1 MVGSEFVHEQ
11 FLYEGRELGDLLV
24 GGDGGEGVVGD
35 LPAEAEGAFDGDAEE
50 PEALV
55 GEDLAP
61 GGLPRRRRRGG

>member
-1 MVGSEFVHEQ
+1 MVGSELVEQ
-11 FLYEGRELGDLLV
+11 EFFPGGQEFGDLLV

-55 GEDLAP
+55 GEDLGA
-61 GGLPRRRRRGG
+61 GAFLEGAVEAG